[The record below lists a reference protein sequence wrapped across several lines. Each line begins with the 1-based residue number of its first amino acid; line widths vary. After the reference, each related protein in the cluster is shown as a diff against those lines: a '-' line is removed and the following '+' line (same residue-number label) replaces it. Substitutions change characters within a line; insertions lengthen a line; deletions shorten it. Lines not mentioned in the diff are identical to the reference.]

1 MAEDLPYK
9 IREGG
14 GRMAD
19 RPESS
24 KQAAA
29 PTTDWSLTAGSST
42 WNKLFDRYYRK
53 KEVCWPLV
61 PRVFWQS
68 VCCPCRYLVKSLPHF
83 ARLPFPGTHPT
94 TRF

>member
-1 MAEDLPYK
+1 
-9 IREGG
+9 
-14 GRMAD
+14 MAD

-53 KEVCWPLV
+53 KEVCWPPRSSSLLAICPLAMLISRQV
-61 PRVFWQS
+61 PAPLCS
-68 VCCPCRYLVKSLPHF
+68 LTLSPALTKS
-83 ARLPFPGTHPT
+83 
-94 TRF
+94 TRC

>member
-1 MAEDLPYK
+1 
-9 IREGG
+9 
-14 GRMAD
+14 MAD

-53 KEVCWPLV
+53 KEVC
-61 PRVFWQS
+61 
-68 VCCPCRYLVKSLPHF
+68 
-83 ARLPFPGTHPT
+83 
-94 TRF
+94 